1 MDIEKVA
8 KESPEKIMTNKIDL
22 SDKGPSAEEVEKI
35 ISEIDQH
42 FENEYQKSLSFEPKL
57 KNTINPK
64 YKGSRAMTH
73 KWAGI
78 QFSQNGS
85 EPEQTGYDTQELLN
99 FARNSIELPEDFNV
113 HPRL

>member
-1 MDIEKVA
+1 MVGYRKHGHNEVDEPSFTQPQMYQKIRSMESLPQSFA
-8 KESPEKIMTNKIDL
+8 KKLVEQSIV
-22 SDKGPSAEEVEKI
+22 SQEEVDSI

-78 QFSQNGS
+78 QFSQDGS
-85 EPEQTGYDTQELLN
+85 EPEQTGYDT
-99 FARNSIELPEDFNV
+99 
-113 HPRL
+113 